1 MAPMAT
7 ERILLVEDES
17 LIAKDLERRLQRM
30 GYLVIV
36 LAVTGLDAIHQTLE
50 HQPDVVLM
58 DIRLQG
64 QMDGI
69 EAAAFIRT
77 HLNIPVVYMSAYVDE
92 ETLARASATHP
103 AGYLRKPF
111 TERQLQLALDGA
123 LCNHMPRRL

>member
-69 EAAAFIRT
+69 EAAAQYGIAAVVQPGGSIRDAEV
-77 HLNIPVVYMSAYVDE
+77 IEAVDKMG
-92 ETLARASATHP
+92 LVM
-103 AGYLRKPF
+103 LF
-111 TERQLQLALDGA
+111 TNTR
-123 LCNHMPRRL
+123 HFRH

>member
-1 MAPMAT
+1 MAT

-92 ETLARASATHP
+92 ETLARASATRP

-111 TERQLQLALDGA
+111 TERQLRLAIEGA